1 MGGEEGRRGG
11 GRDRCE
17 PRAISQAKD
26 STYGGKSGSLPV
38 SFRIASL
45 VELKSL

>member
-1 MGGEEGRRGG
+1 MGGEEG
-11 GRDRCE
+11 GRNRCE

-26 STYGGKSGSLPV
+26 LTYGGKSGSLPV